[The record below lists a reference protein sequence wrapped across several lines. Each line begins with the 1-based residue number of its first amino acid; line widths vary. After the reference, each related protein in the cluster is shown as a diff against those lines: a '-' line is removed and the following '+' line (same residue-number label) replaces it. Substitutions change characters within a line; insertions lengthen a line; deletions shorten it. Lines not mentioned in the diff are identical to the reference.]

1 MTISSSHFVAIAY
14 TIFGVGILLGC
25 AQTKEHLKPAGD
37 RINASF
43 KRAVDP
49 LDDLFGNKKKTTTTN
64 KKEDKEEDKE
74 EDKKAQ
80 DAAKSVQ
87 NQDLFFDV
95 PSNWT
100 IVKFVETSKRYQ
112 LKHDTAE
119 GASLVITYQKLDPSL
134 KPEQRQERLRQTHQA
149 LISRLPESYKKQEYR
164 EWNKNNRPHILTALK
179 GKKKEDAPEVTIMG
193 YSVAVD
199 QYDYII
205 FAAFPSTTSLSSD
218 IESVVKSLRTVP
230 EPQKTTEPA
239 KPADEKTD
247 TAGEA
252 KDDTKSDDTKR
263 EEDTIQNKPSAP
275 DAQ

>member
-25 AQTKEHLKPAGD
+25 AQTKERLKPAGD

-49 LDDLFGNKKKTTTTN
+49 LDDLFGNKKKTTTAN
-64 KKEDKEEDKE
+64 KED
-74 EDKKAQ
+74 DKKAQ
-80 DAAKSVQ
+80 DAAKTVQ

-119 GASLVITYQKLDPSL
+119 GASLVITYQKLDPNL

-164 EWNKNNRPHILTALK
+164 EWNKNDRPHILTALK
-179 GKKKEDAPEVTIMG
+179 GKKKADAPEVTIMG
-193 YSVAVD
+193 YSVAVE
-199 QYDYII
+199 QYDYIV
-205 FAAFPSTTSLSSD
+205 FAAFPSAKSLGTD
-218 IESVVKSLRTVP
+218 IESVVKSLRIVP
-230 EPQKTTEPA
+230 EPKKTTEPA

-247 TAGEA
+247 DTPGE
-252 KDDTKSDDTKR
+252 TKSDETKR
-263 EEDTIQNKPSAP
+263 EEDTVQNKPPSADEP
-275 DAQ
+275 